1 MEMQTKTNPVKARIK
16 AFIASLGISEREFC
30 RRIGV
35 SSGYVESIK
44 QSISPKV
51 MQTISMHYPEL
62 NPMWLLL
69 GKGEMTKEK
78 EKETLQ
84 PPVGGVLPS
93 EMLAELLVEARTEK
107 AKLLAANERLTEIV
121 ESQQETIASLTA
133 DLKKEAAL
141 QGDDATCAA
150 AG

>member
-1 MEMQTKTNPVKARIK
+1 MEIQTKTNPVKVRIK

-78 EKETLQ
+78 ETIQ

>member
-1 MEMQTKTNPVKARIK
+1 MEIENKTNPVKARIK

-30 RRIGV
+30 RRVGV

-51 MQTISMHYPEL
+51 MQTITMHYPEL

-69 GKGEMTKEK
+69 GKGEMTKEEK
-78 EKETLQ
+78 KETPQ
-84 PPVGGVLPS
+84 PASGGVLPS

-107 AKLLAANERLTEIV
+107 AKLLAANEKLTEIV
-121 ESQQETIASLTA
+121 ESQQNTISQLTNE
-133 DLKKEAAL
+133 LKKAVAQ

-150 AG
+150 VG

>member
-1 MEMQTKTNPVKARIK
+1 MEIQTKTNPVKVRMK

-78 EKETLQ
+78 GNA
-84 PPVGGVLPS
+84 P
-93 EMLAELLVEARTEK
+93 
-107 AKLLAANERLTEIV
+107 AAC
-121 ESQQETIASLTA
+121 
-133 DLKKEAAL
+133 
-141 QGDDATCAA
+141 GWCAA
-150 AG
+150 VGNAGGIAGRGAY